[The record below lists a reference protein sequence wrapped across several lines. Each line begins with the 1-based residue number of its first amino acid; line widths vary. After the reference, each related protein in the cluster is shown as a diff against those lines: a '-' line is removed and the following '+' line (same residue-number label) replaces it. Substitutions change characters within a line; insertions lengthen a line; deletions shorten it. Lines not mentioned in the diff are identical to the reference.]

1 MALCH
6 ERKTVMFWIFL
17 ALAGLVAFSVT
28 LGQFSVWF
36 GLLKF
41 ALFVAVGVIAV
52 MGIALVF
59 RRGKHREIQ

>member
-1 MALCH
+1 
-6 ERKTVMFWIFL
+6 MFWIFL

-59 RRGKHREIQ
+59 RRRKHREIQ